1 MVKKHLINTKEVFR
15 VDTVEDAESL
25 NKEFK
30 NDALNNDY
38 ELKSFSYVKK
48 QVKVKGEVVDEY
60 VVCTAV
66 KVFNEEKDPE
76 TLLFEIQYIPDG
88 SYYGN
93 ETQVEYQTDD
103 LYAGQEGF

>member
-1 MVKKHLINTKEVFR
+1 MVRKYLLTTKESFR

-30 NDALNNDY
+30 NDALNNNY
-38 ELKSFSYVKK
+38 ELKSFSYTKK
-48 QVKVKGEVVDEY
+48 QVKSRGEVIDEY

-66 KVFNEEKDPE
+66 KVFNAEKEPD
-76 TLLFEIQYIPDG
+76 TMLSEIVYIPDEQ
-88 SYYGN
+88 YRPAI
-93 ETQVEYQTDD
+93 EDDAHD

>member
-1 MVKKHLINTKEVFR
+1 MVRKYLLTTKESFR

-38 ELKSFSYVKK
+38 ELNSFSYTKK
-48 QVKVKGEVVDEY
+48 QVKSKGEIVDEY

-66 KVFNEEKDPE
+66 KVFNVEKEPE
-76 TLLFEIQYIPDG
+76 TSLFEIVYVPDDQRHP
-88 SYYGN
+88 SIEDN
-93 ETQVEYQTDD
+93 TRD
-103 LYAGQEGF
+103 LYAGQEEF